1 MINWTRFDVCLLRK
15 VCDDKPVRSVT
26 ALMRK
31 RNEVSSRFVH
41 GWIVP
46 GTVLGGGFE
55 RVRNVILPREVH
67 YRSSDRP
74 QKSGCCDV
82 ALNVSTG
89 SHLDQRQHAIPCYGG
104 TVGSEGM
111 ERIGARNENREGTTI
126 GE

>member
-1 MINWTRFDVCLLRK
+1 
-15 VCDDKPVRSVT
+15 
-26 ALMRK
+26 MRK
-31 RNEVSSRFVH
+31 PQRGECQRRWERGARYPRGLYIDGSCDHARNRF
-41 GWIVP
+41 
-46 GTVLGGGFE
+46 GGSAK
-55 RVRNVILPREVH
+55 VRNVILPREVY

-89 SHLDQRQHAIPCYGG
+89 SHLDKRQHAIPCYGG